1 MDLLTNGALSFHWMG
16 AGLSDYVSI
25 IGGFKLFHCVLLT
38 FLKITGTSQNQNKNT
53 DLEQCKCEKMENL
66 RMLVIAITI
75 LWRTTWSGHI
85 SQPVYKMSDACP
97 VLGPLNCE
105 LVAVC
110 QLAEQS
116 STSSP
121 SSPTKASSVFCLW
134 LRLVSCQNFQ
144 LVLKIFSGVWAKF
157 KIPPLRNV
165 MFAIIFPTSRDHRN
179 IFAVMYNQCL
189 CLSYKSPK

>member
-1 MDLLTNGALSFHWMG
+1 MHRLFIELEPISPIMSQLLADL
-16 AGLSDYVSI
+16 
-25 IGGFKLFHCVLLT
+25 KLFHSVLLT

-53 DLEQCKCEKMENL
+53 YLEQCICEKMENL

-97 VLGPLNCE
+97 VPGLLNCE

-110 QLAEQS
+110 QLAEQT

-121 SSPTKASSVFCLW
+121 SSPTRASSVFCLW
-134 LRLVSCQNFQ
+134 SAFGIFQ
-144 LVLKIFSGVWAKF
+144 IGPAVAKLSVETWFPIDIDNLKVASTCV
-157 KIPPLRNV
+157 
-165 MFAIIFPTSRDHRN
+165 
-179 IFAVMYNQCL
+179 
-189 CLSYKSPK
+189 

>member
-1 MDLLTNGALSFHWMG
+1 MHRLFIELALISPIMSQLLADS
-16 AGLSDYVSI
+16 
-25 IGGFKLFHCVLLT
+25 KLFHCVLLT

-53 DLEQCKCEKMENL
+53 DFEQCICEKIENL
-66 RMLVIAITI
+66 RMPVIAITI

-97 VLGPLNCE
+97 VPGLLNCE

-121 SSPTKASSVFCLW
+121 SEYEKTAQERISGLQVLNIVTIITNQSFICL
-134 LRLVSCQNFQ
+134 LSLVAQPVD
-144 LVLKIFSGVWAKF
+144 LFSRVA
-157 KIPPLRNV
+157 
-165 MFAIIFPTSRDHRN
+165 
-179 IFAVMYNQCL
+179 
-189 CLSYKSPK
+189 